1 MGWFPAITVLALL
14 NVGLLLAIAIAPVVR
29 RWRLRSMRRNHQPLT
44 TNEPLTTHHQPLT
57 NHLPLTTHHQPLTSN
72 DRELCALLT
81 RLDRQARNVLL
92 ASLDRR
98 DVPAREEV
106 LAMAVDRRADD
117 RVAAVRLLGTTCD
130 PQARR
135 VLTMLLSDPD
145 PLVRR
150 VSAGAAAW
158 SARVGYPHP
167 LDATLV
173 DRLLHALEHEQV
185 EAVTAQVID
194 VLTYSLDP
202 RVPAAL
208 LRQIPSSRDA
218 MRERLVESAALFAH
232 LVQSAERR
240 QLKEGVAVR

>member
-1 MGWFPAITVLALL
+1 MGWFPSITVLALL

-29 RWRLRSMRRNHQPLT
+29 RWRLRSMRRHQPLT
-44 TNEPLTTHHQPLT
+44 TNYEPLTSYHQPLTTHHQPLT
-57 NHLPLTTHHQPLTSN
+57 TN
-72 DRELCALLT
+72 DPDLCALLT

-98 DVPAREEV
+98 DVPARAEV

-117 RVAAVRLLGTTCD
+117 RIAAVRLLGTTCD

-135 VLTMLLSDPD
+135 VLTMLLGDPD
-145 PLVRR
+145 PVVRR
-150 VSAGAAAW
+150 VSAAAAAW
-158 SARVGYPHP
+158 SARVGYPQP

-173 DRLLHALEHEQV
+173 DRLLHALEHEQI
-185 EAVTAQVID
+185 EAVTAQIID
-194 VLTYSLDP
+194 ALTYSLDP

-218 MRERLVESAALFAH
+218 LRERLVESAALFAH

-240 QLKEGVAVR
+240 QVKEGAAVR

>member
-1 MGWFPAITVLALL
+1 
-14 NVGLLLAIAIAPVVR
+14 
-29 RWRLRSMRRNHQPLT
+29 
-44 TNEPLTTHHQPLT
+44 
-57 NHLPLTTHHQPLTSN
+57 
-72 DRELCALLT
+72 
-81 RLDRQARNVLL
+81 
-92 ASLDRR
+92 
-98 DVPAREEV
+98 
-106 LAMAVDRRADD
+106 MAVDRRADD
-117 RVAAVRLLGTTCD
+117 RIAAVRLLGTTCD

-135 VLTMLLSDPD
+135 VLTMLLGDPD

-158 SARVGYPHP
+158 SARVGYPQP
-167 LDATLV
+167 LEVTLV

-194 VLTYSLDP
+194 ALTYSLDP

-240 QLKEGVAVR
+240 QVKEGVAVR

>member
-14 NVGLLLAIAIAPVVR
+14 NGGLLLAIATAPVVR
-29 RWRLRSMRRNHQPLT
+29 RWRLRSMRRRNHQPLT
-44 TNEPLTTHHQPLT
+44 TNRQPLT
-57 NHLPLTTHHQPLTSN
+57 NLQPLTTNHQPLTSN
-72 DRELCALLT
+72 DGELCALLT

-92 ASLDRR
+92 TSLNRR
-98 DVPAREEV
+98 DVPARAEV
-106 LAMAVDRRADD
+106 LAMAVDRRAND
-117 RVAAVRLLGTTCD
+117 RIAAVRLLGTTCD

-135 VLTMLLSDPD
+135 ILTMLLGDAD

-158 SARVGYPHP
+158 SARVGYPQP

-173 DRLLHALEHEQV
+173 DRLLHAIEHEQV

-194 VLTYSLDP
+194 ALTYSFDA

-232 LVQSAERR
+232 LVQSADRR
-240 QLKEGVAVR
+240 QVKEGVAVR

>member
-29 RWRLRSMRRNHQPLT
+29 RWRLRSMRRRNHQPLT
-44 TNEPLTTHHQPLT
+44 TNHQPLT
-57 NHLPLTTHHQPLTSN
+57 NPPLTPNHQQPTSN
-72 DRELCALLT
+72 DRDLCALLT
-81 RLDRQARNVLL
+81 RLDRQARNVLM

-98 DVPAREEV
+98 DVPARAEV
-106 LAMAVDRRADD
+106 LTMAVDRRADD
-117 RVAAVRLLGTTCD
+117 RIAAVRLLGTTCD
-130 PQARR
+130 PQARLL
-135 VLTMLLSDPD
+135 LTRLLGDPD

-158 SARVGYPHP
+158 SARVGYPQP
-167 LDATLV
+167 LEATLV
-173 DRLLHALEHEQV
+173 DRLLHALEHEPV

-194 VLTYSLDP
+194 ALTYSLDP

-232 LVQSAERR
+232 LVQSAKRR